1 MWGKIKKVKRDSQC
15 FKNSKNI
22 LTENWVKFSYF
33 RWGIA
38 PNCPAVIPPLQ
49 LDISLRVVFS

>member
-22 LTENWVKFSYF
+22 LTENWVKISYL

-38 PNCPAVIPPLQ
+38 PNCPAVIPPLNKAT
-49 LDISLRVVFS
+49 RVFF